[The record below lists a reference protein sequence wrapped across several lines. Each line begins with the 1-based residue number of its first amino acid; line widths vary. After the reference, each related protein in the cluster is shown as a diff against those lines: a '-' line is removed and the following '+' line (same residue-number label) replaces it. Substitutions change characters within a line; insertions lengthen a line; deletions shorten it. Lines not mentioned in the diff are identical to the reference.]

1 MIQHHKYIPLPRS
14 RYRRQGMREIPSLR
28 TLALRAVGP
37 PGCNPEVTFGGPRAA
52 GRGGGADG
60 STSDGDDDDDSGD
73 GDGDDEGN
81 RAIRKG
87 AECAPAIF

>member
-1 MIQHHKYIPLPRS
+1 VRGGMDSRFFPSFDLPD
-14 RYRRQGMREIPSLR
+14 RR
-28 TLALRAVGP
+28 
-37 PGCNPEVTFGGPRAA
+37 PGSVRPIPEVPRAA

-60 STSDGDDDDDSGD
+60 STSDGDDDDDRGD